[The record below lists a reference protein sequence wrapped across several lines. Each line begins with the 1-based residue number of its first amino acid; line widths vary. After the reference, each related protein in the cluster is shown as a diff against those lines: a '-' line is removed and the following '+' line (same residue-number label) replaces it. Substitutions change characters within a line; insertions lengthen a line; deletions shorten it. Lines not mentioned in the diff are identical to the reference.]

1 VYESALELDISV
13 HDPPGTRT
21 CHFFVRVAP
30 EIVPRFEAVKV
41 AVEPITPEAF
51 VGLELIEITGMYLM

>member
-13 HDPPGTRT
+13 HDPPGERT

-30 EIVPRFEAVKV
+30 EIVPKFEAVKV
-41 AVEPITPEAF
+41 AVVPITPLTL
-51 VGLELIEITGMYLM
+51 VGLDVI